1 LPRLLI
7 FAIVL
12 IIGGLNAAVAR
23 AQSDTYKVHPL
34 EGPPVAGKLG
44 DITHDKVSLQTSS
57 GTKEFAVNEIKFVQL
72 PSEPRDL
79 LEARIAA
86 LDGNDPRVLEL
97 VDKIPP
103 PQLASEAIRQEVD
116 YYRAMANAH
125 LALDGQGD
133 PAAAGK
139 TLLTWLR
146 ANANSYHYYDAN
158 QTTGD
163 LLMSL
168 GRNDQATP
176 YYNEVASAPWPEFK
190 QRAAVALGKALQ
202 ADGKHLDAI
211 KQFDAAIAADTK
223 AKSAEAQVA
232 VAKIWKAKSLI
243 ELGDVKT
250 GLQLVTEA
258 IDKAPPDDLRL
269 QADAYLIQGAAY
281 TKLKQPKQAIYA
293 YLHVDDVYNQV
304 PAQHAEALAHLKD
317 LWAQIDKPQTDRAQA
332 AAETLKAK
340 YPTSPWNK

>member
-1 LPRLLI
+1 M
-7 FAIVL
+7 
-12 IIGGLNAAVAR
+12 
-23 AQSDTYKVHPL
+23 
-34 EGPPVAGKLG
+34 
-44 DITHDKVSLQTSS
+44 
-57 GTKEFAVNEIKFVQL
+57 
-72 PSEPRDL
+72 
-79 LEARIAA
+79 
-86 LDGNDPRVLEL
+86 LEL
-97 VDKIPP
+97 IDKIPP
-103 PQLASEAIRQEVD
+103 PQMASEAIRQEVD

-133 PAAAGK
+133 PANAGK

-211 KQFDAAIAADTK
+211 RQFDAAIAADTK

-258 IDKAPPDDLRL
+258 IEKAPPDDLRL
-269 QADAYLIQGAAY
+269 QADAYLIQGAAF
-281 TKLKQPKQAIYA
+281 TKLKHPKEALYA
-293 YLHVDDVYNQV
+293 YLHVNDLYDQI
-304 PAQHAEALAHLKD
+304 PAQHAEAH
-317 LWAQIDKPQTDRAQA
+317 RASQGSLDA
-332 AAETLKAK
+332 
-340 YPTSPWNK
+340 NR